1 LLQTGLFALRKFRSL
16 AGVTALSA
24 TFSLTIMWFGLNTW
38 GPAAALI
45 GQVAGETI
53 NLIGVIVLL
62 AMAYHTERAKKPDVV
77 R

>member
-1 LLQTGLFALRKFRSL
+1 
-16 AGVTALSA
+16 
-24 TFSLTIMWFGLNTW
+24 MWFGINSW

-53 NLIGVIVLL
+53 NLGGVIVLL
-62 AMAYHTERAKKPDVV
+62 SMAYHTERTNKPEL